1 MINYTIEE
9 LHKALKDFDD
19 NTLRYENLD
28 IESAYIAIDCIRY
41 CICNK
46 RKNGQPVNQWISVD
60 ERLPEDVKIVLVWYT
75 SNTLFGLSEGYG
87 LSWYS
92 PSIGWRKDELNGD
105 NIAIRHWQPLP
116 EPPKED

>member
-60 ERLPEDVKIVLVWYT
+60 EALPENENEVLVYYQYYW
-75 SNTLFGLSEGYG
+75 G
-87 LSWYS
+87 
-92 PSIGWRKDELNGD
+92 KGD
-105 NIAIRHWQPLP
+105 IAKGCGISRYY
-116 EPPKED
+116 